1 MRTKSIHKIRQRKT
15 LSMLASVLAFVLIA
29 IFSSIVFSNAQ
40 IRNVYAK
47 KAIVTK
53 QLDEVASLLESIKN
67 INDIDANKLS
77 KNIEETIK
85 KKNDV
90 KKHASEI
97 FSKLSFRSK
106 DVSRKYKDNIDAST
120 RIATE
125 AIEKIERL
133 DERVKKL
140 SDQLN
145 KIYENEDLAFS
156 KQKEAFDEETNSFDK
171 KISNNTIY
179 FNPISTSAISRNI
192 LRSFSELNINNKG
205 LKDNLLK
212 IRKDILD
219 ANNEFNASEKLLTSH
234 ISNLKKYKEEISA
247 IKPSPEEI
255 KKVSESDEKAC
266 EKILS
271 LYADAIKNAKEWNNS
286 FSFEFENK
294 LKEVKSYNNSDL
306 EKSLM
311 GKSYM
316 REATPQISNVYEK
329 YLEVISTLCK
339 KIELLKSKSDEYEEK
354 YKSAKTLF
362 SKSFP
367 YRTEETA
374 IYAHKE
380 LHNALSEL
388 RLLQEERILDVK
400 SLKDDINKKFSQAQ
414 DDWKKWA
421 NEIRN
426 EAKKR
431 AEEISIMLEAFRTS
445 SNHMYKT
452 QLAFNV
458 SIKNEIKNFKIK
470 SEGIE
475 KIQLEL
481 EKVDKI
487 FDNIHNDINLYKIYK
502 KLIEVSDYDILSAN
516 HILNV
521 RTYDSYFR
529 YRKEV
534 ARWGNGSLKIK
545 MELEEIS
552 KLNKTIQELIEKEKS
567 KIQKYSAVPLQD
579 LTSSPFPNK
588 SNQADVR
595 EILFIPTNSMPSMQ
609 DLKSTYENYLLEKG
623 PSPIKLKSSKYMWMD
638 DYEKYRKINGETGV
652 LIYNWTI
659 EIKSYDI
666 HRKNGRDYCDLRF
679 IIDKCPR
686 GYSFPWML
694 LVQNKILNHGT
705 AQSVNLML
713 NDRAYQ
719 QGKYNI
725 TVVIGVGTKGFNAMM
740 CPKIMSLEWGKY
752 YTLYPTLK

>member
-1 MRTKSIHKIRQRKT
+1 MRTKSIYRIRQRKT
-15 LSMLASVLAFVLIA
+15 LSMLANALAFVLIA

-47 KAIVTK
+47 KAIVVK
-53 QLDEVASLLESIKN
+53 QLDEAASLLESTKN
-67 INDIDANKLS
+67 IKDIDANKLS

-85 KKNDV
+85 KRNEI
-90 KKHASEI
+90 KKQASEI

-125 AIEKIERL
+125 AIEKIEKL
-133 DERVKKL
+133 GKRVKKL

-145 KIYENEDLAFS
+145 KFYENEYLAFS
-156 KQKEAFDEETNSFDK
+156 TQKVAFDKETGSFDK

-179 FNPISTSAISRNI
+179 FNPILTSAISKNI
-192 LRSFSELNINNKG
+192 LSYFSELKINNNS

-212 IRKDILD
+212 IQKDILD

-286 FSFEFENK
+286 FSLEFENK

-306 EKSLM
+306 EKSLI

-316 REATPQISNVYEK
+316 REATPQISNVYEN

-445 SNHMYKT
+445 SNHTYKT
-452 QLAFNV
+452 QLAFNE
-458 SIKNEIKNFKIK
+458 SIKKEIKNFKIK
-470 SEGIE
+470 SVGIE

-487 FDNIHNDINLYKIYK
+487 FDNIHSDINLYKIYK
-502 KLIEVSDYDILSAN
+502 KLIEVGDYDILSAN

-521 RTYDSYFR
+521 TTRDSYIK
-529 YRKEV
+529 YCQEV

-545 MELEEIS
+545 GELEEIS
-552 KLNKTIQELIEKEKS
+552 KLNKTILELI
-567 KIQKYSAVPLQD
+567 QKRSAVPLKD
-579 LTSSPFPNK
+579 LTSSPVPNK

-623 PSPIKLKSSKYMWMD
+623 PSPIKLKSSKYMWMH

-679 IIDKCPR
+679 IIDECPK

-725 TVVIGVGTKGFNAMM
+725 TVVIGVGTKGFNALM

-752 YTLYPTLK
+752 CTLFPTLK

>member
-1 MRTKSIHKIRQRKT
+1 MRTKSIYRIRQRKT
-15 LSMLASVLAFVLIA
+15 LSMLANALAFVLIA

-47 KAIVTK
+47 KAIVVK
-53 QLDEVASLLESIKN
+53 QLDEAASLLESTKN
-67 INDIDANKLS
+67 IKDIDANKLS

-85 KKNDV
+85 KRNEI
-90 KKHASEI
+90 KKQASEI

-125 AIEKIERL
+125 AIEKIEKL
-133 DERVKKL
+133 GKRVKKL

-145 KIYENEDLAFS
+145 KFYENEYLAFS
-156 KQKEAFDEETNSFDK
+156 TQKVAFDKETGSFDK

-179 FNPISTSAISRNI
+179 FNPILTSAISKNI
-192 LRSFSELNINNKG
+192 LSYFSELKINNNS

-212 IRKDILD
+212 IQKDILD

-286 FSFEFENK
+286 FSLEFENK

-306 EKSLM
+306 EKSLI

-316 REATPQISNVYEK
+316 REATPQISNVYEN

-445 SNHMYKT
+445 SNHTYKT
-452 QLAFNV
+452 QLAFNE
-458 SIKNEIKNFKIK
+458 SIKKEIKNFKIK
-470 SEGIE
+470 SVGIE

-487 FDNIHNDINLYKIYK
+487 FDNIHSDINLYKIYK
-502 KLIEVSDYDILSAN
+502 KLIEVGDYDILSAN

-521 RTYDSYFR
+521 TTRDSYIK
-529 YRKEV
+529 YCQEV

-545 MELEEIS
+545 GELEEIS
-552 KLNKTIQELIEKEKS
+552 KLNKTILELI
-567 KIQKYSAVPLQD
+567 QKRSAVPLKD
-579 LTSSPFPNK
+579 LTSSPVPNK

-623 PSPIKLKSSKYMWMD
+623 PSPIKLKSSKYMWMH

-679 IIDKCPR
+679 IIDECPK

-725 TVVIGVGTKGFNAMM
+725 TVVIGVGTKGFNDLM

-752 YTLYPTLK
+752 CTLFPTLK

>member
-1 MRTKSIHKIRQRKT
+1 MRTKSIYRIRQRKT
-15 LSMLASVLAFVLIA
+15 LSMLANALAFVLIA

-47 KAIVTK
+47 KAIVVK
-53 QLDEVASLLESIKN
+53 QLDEAASLLESTKN
-67 INDIDANKLS
+67 IKDIDANKLS

-85 KKNDV
+85 KRNEI
-90 KKHASEI
+90 KKQASEI

-133 DERVKKL
+133 DKRVKKL

-145 KIYENEDLAFS
+145 KFYENEYLAFS
-156 KQKEAFDEETNSFDK
+156 TQKVAFDKETGSFDK

-179 FNPISTSAISRNI
+179 FNPILTSAISKNI
-192 LRSFSELNINNKG
+192 LSYFSELKINNNS

-212 IRKDILD
+212 IQKDILD

-294 LKEVKSYNNSDL
+294 LKEVRSYNNSDL

-316 REATPQISNVYEK
+316 REVTPQISNVYEK
-329 YLEVISTLCK
+329 YLEVILKLCK
-339 KIELLKSKSDEYEEK
+339 KIELLKSKSDKYEEK
-354 YKSAKTLF
+354 YKFAKTLF

-367 YRTEETA
+367 YSTEETA
-374 IYAHKE
+374 IYTHKE
-380 LHNALSEL
+380 LYNALSEL

-400 SLKDDINKKFSQAQ
+400 SLKDDINNEFSQAQ

-445 SNHMYKT
+445 SNHTYKT
-452 QLAFNV
+452 QLAFNE
-458 SIKNEIKNFKIK
+458 SIKKEIKNFKIK
-470 SEGIE
+470 SVGIE

-487 FDNIHNDINLYKIYK
+487 FDNIHSDINLYKIYK
-502 KLIEVSDYDILSAN
+502 KLIEVGDYDILSAN

-521 RTYDSYFR
+521 TTRDSYIK
-529 YRKEV
+529 YRIEV

-545 MELEEIS
+545 GELEEIS
-552 KLNKTIQELIEKEKS
+552 KLNKTILELI
-567 KIQKYSAVPLQD
+567 QKRSAVPLKD
-579 LTSSPFPNK
+579 LTSSPVPNK

-595 EILFIPTNSMPSMQ
+595 EILFIPTKSMPSMQ

-623 PSPIKLKSSKYMWMD
+623 PSPIKLKSSGGMWMD

-659 EIKSYDI
+659 EIESYDI

-679 IIDKCPR
+679 LIDKCPR

-705 AQSVNLML
+705 ARSVNLML

-725 TVVIGVGTKGFNAMM
+725 TVVIGVGTKGFNNMM
-740 CPKIMSLEWGKY
+740 CPKIMSLKWGDY
-752 YTLYPTLK
+752 YTLYPTLE

>member
-1 MRTKSIHKIRQRKT
+1 MRTKSIYRIRQRKT
-15 LSMLASVLAFVLIA
+15 LSMLANALAFVLIA

-47 KAIVTK
+47 KAIVVK
-53 QLDEVASLLESIKN
+53 QLDEAASLLESTKN
-67 INDIDANKLS
+67 IKDIDANKLS

-85 KKNDV
+85 KRNEI
-90 KKHASEI
+90 KKQASEI

-133 DERVKKL
+133 GKRVKKL

-145 KIYENEDLAFS
+145 KFYENEYLAFS
-156 KQKEAFDEETNSFDK
+156 TQKVAFDKETGSFDK

-179 FNPISTSAISRNI
+179 FNPILTSAISKNI
-192 LRSFSELNINNKG
+192 LSYFSELKINNNS

-212 IRKDILD
+212 IQKDILD

-286 FSFEFENK
+286 FSLEFENK

-306 EKSLM
+306 EKSLI

-316 REATPQISNVYEK
+316 REATPQISNVYEN

-445 SNHMYKT
+445 SNHTYKT
-452 QLAFNV
+452 QLAFNE
-458 SIKNEIKNFKIK
+458 SIKKEIKNFKIK
-470 SEGIE
+470 SVGIE

-487 FDNIHNDINLYKIYK
+487 FDNIHSDINLYKIYK
-502 KLIEVSDYDILSAN
+502 KLIEVGDYDILSAN

-521 RTYDSYFR
+521 TTRDSYIK
-529 YRKEV
+529 YCQEV

-545 MELEEIS
+545 GELEEIS
-552 KLNKTIQELIEKEKS
+552 KLNKTILELI
-567 KIQKYSAVPLQD
+567 QKRSAVPLKD
-579 LTSSPFPNK
+579 LTSSPVPNK

-623 PSPIKLKSSKYMWMD
+623 PSPIKLKSSKYMWMH

-679 IIDKCPR
+679 IIDECPK

-725 TVVIGVGTKGFNAMM
+725 TVVIGVGTKGFNALM

-752 YTLYPTLK
+752 CTLFPTLK

>member
-1 MRTKSIHKIRQRKT
+1 MRTKSIYRIRQRKT
-15 LSMLASVLAFVLIA
+15 LSMLANALAFVLIA

-47 KAIVTK
+47 KAIVVK
-53 QLDEVASLLESIKN
+53 QLDEAASLLESTKN
-67 INDIDANKLS
+67 IKDIDANKLS

-85 KKNDV
+85 KRNEI
-90 KKHASEI
+90 KKQASEI

-133 DERVKKL
+133 GKRVKKL

-145 KIYENEDLAFS
+145 KFYENEDLAFS
-156 KQKEAFDEETNSFDK
+156 TQKVAFDKETGSFDK

-179 FNPISTSAISRNI
+179 FNPILTSAISKNI
-192 LRSFSELNINNKG
+192 LSYFSELKINNNS

-212 IRKDILD
+212 IQKDILD

-294 LKEVKSYNNSDL
+294 LKEVRSYNNSDL

-316 REATPQISNVYEK
+316 REVTPQISNVYEK
-329 YLEVISTLCK
+329 YLEVILKLCK
-339 KIELLKSKSDEYEEK
+339 KIELLKSKSDKYEEK
-354 YKSAKTLF
+354 YKFAKTLF

-367 YRTEETA
+367 YSTEETA
-374 IYAHKE
+374 IYTHKE
-380 LHNALSEL
+380 LYNALSEL
-388 RLLQEERILDVK
+388 RLLQEERVLDVK
-400 SLKDDINKKFSQAQ
+400 SLKDDINKEFSQAQ

-445 SNHMYKT
+445 SNHTYKT
-452 QLAFNV
+452 QLAFNE
-458 SIKNEIKNFKIK
+458 SIKKEIKNFKIK
-470 SEGIE
+470 SVGIE

-487 FDNIHNDINLYKIYK
+487 FDNIHSDINLYKIYK
-502 KLIEVSDYDILSAN
+502 KLIEVGDYDILSAN

-521 RTYDSYFR
+521 TTRDSYIK
-529 YRKEV
+529 YCQEV

-545 MELEEIS
+545 GELEEIS
-552 KLNKTIQELIEKEKS
+552 KLNKTILELI
-567 KIQKYSAVPLQD
+567 QKRSAVPLKD
-579 LTSSPFPNK
+579 LTSSPVPNK

-623 PSPIKLKSSKYMWMD
+623 PSPIKLKSSKYMWMH

-679 IIDKCPR
+679 IIDECPK

-725 TVVIGVGTKGFNAMM
+725 TVVIGVGTKGFNALM

-752 YTLYPTLK
+752 CTLFPTLK

>member
-1 MRTKSIHKIRQRKT
+1 MRTKSIYRIRQRKT
-15 LSMLASVLAFVLIA
+15 LSMLANALAFVLIA

-47 KAIVTK
+47 KAIVVK
-53 QLDEVASLLESIKN
+53 QLDEAASLLESTKN
-67 INDIDANKLS
+67 IKDIDANKLS

-85 KKNDV
+85 KRNEI
-90 KKHASEI
+90 KKQASEI

-133 DERVKKL
+133 DKRVKKL

-145 KIYENEDLAFS
+145 KFYENEYLAFS
-156 KQKEAFDEETNSFDK
+156 TQKVAFDKETGSFDK

-179 FNPISTSAISRNI
+179 FNPILTSAISKNI
-192 LRSFSELNINNKG
+192 LSYFSELKINNNS

-212 IRKDILD
+212 IQKDILD

-294 LKEVKSYNNSDL
+294 LKEVRSYNNSDL

-316 REATPQISNVYEK
+316 REVTPQISNVYEK
-329 YLEVISTLCK
+329 YLEVILKLCK
-339 KIELLKSKSDEYEEK
+339 KIELLKSKSDKYEEK
-354 YKSAKTLF
+354 YKFAKTLF

-367 YRTEETA
+367 YSTEETA
-374 IYAHKE
+374 IYTHKE
-380 LHNALSEL
+380 LYNALSEL

-400 SLKDDINKKFSQAQ
+400 SLKDDINNEFSQAQ

-445 SNHMYKT
+445 SNHAYKT
-452 QLAFNV
+452 QLAFNE
-458 SIKNEIKNFKIK
+458 SIKKEIKNFKIK
-470 SEGIE
+470 SVGIE

-487 FDNIHNDINLYKIYK
+487 FDNIHSDINLYKIYK
-502 KLIEVSDYDILSAN
+502 KLIEVGDYDILSAN

-521 RTYDSYFR
+521 TTRDSYIK
-529 YRKEV
+529 YRQEV

-545 MELEEIS
+545 GELEEIS
-552 KLNKTIQELIEKEKS
+552 KLNKTILELI
-567 KIQKYSAVPLQD
+567 QKRSAVPLKD
-579 LTSSPFPNK
+579 LTSSPVPNK

-595 EILFIPTNSMPSMQ
+595 EILFIPTKSMPSMQ

-623 PSPIKLKSSKYMWMD
+623 PSPIKLKSSGGMWMD

-659 EIKSYDI
+659 EIESYDI

-679 IIDKCPR
+679 LIDKCPR

-705 AQSVNLML
+705 ARSVNLML

-725 TVVIGVGTKGFNAMM
+725 TVVIGVGTKGFNNMM
-740 CPKIMSLEWGKY
+740 CPKIMSLKWGDY
-752 YTLYPTLK
+752 YTLYPTLE

>member
-1 MRTKSIHKIRQRKT
+1 MRTKSIYRIRQRKT
-15 LSMLASVLAFVLIA
+15 LSMLANALAFVLIA

-47 KAIVTK
+47 KAIVVK
-53 QLDEVASLLESIKN
+53 QLDEAASLLESTKN
-67 INDIDANKLS
+67 IKDIDANKLS

-85 KKNDV
+85 KRNEI
-90 KKHASEI
+90 KKQASEI

-133 DERVKKL
+133 GKRVKKL

-145 KIYENEDLAFS
+145 KFYENEYLAFS
-156 KQKEAFDEETNSFDK
+156 TQKVAFDKETGSFDK

-179 FNPISTSAISRNI
+179 FNPILTSAISKNI
-192 LRSFSELNINNKG
+192 LSYFSELKINNNS

-212 IRKDILD
+212 IQKDILD
-219 ANNEFNASEKLLTSH
+219 ANNEFNASEKLLISH

-294 LKEVKSYNNSDL
+294 LKEVRSYNNSDL

-316 REATPQISNVYEK
+316 RKDTPQISNVYEK
-329 YLEVISTLCK
+329 YLEVILKLCK
-339 KIELLKSKSDEYEEK
+339 KIELLKSKSDKYEEK
-354 YKSAKTLF
+354 YKFAKTLF
-362 SKSFP
+362 SNSFP
-367 YRTEETA
+367 YSTEETA
-374 IYAHKE
+374 IYTHKE
-380 LHNALSEL
+380 LYNALSEL
-388 RLLQEERILDVK
+388 RLLQEERVLDVK
-400 SLKDDINKKFSQAQ
+400 SLKDDINKEFSQAQ

-445 SNHMYKT
+445 SNHAYKT
-452 QLAFNV
+452 QLAFNE
-458 SIKNEIKNFKIK
+458 SIKKEIKNFKIK
-470 SEGIE
+470 SVGIE

-487 FDNIHNDINLYKIYK
+487 FDNIHSDINLYKIYK
-502 KLIEVSDYDILSAN
+502 KLIEVGDYDILSAN

-521 RTYDSYFR
+521 RTRDSYIK
-529 YRKEV
+529 YRQEV

-545 MELEEIS
+545 GELEEIS
-552 KLNKTIQELIEKEKS
+552 KLNKTILELI
-567 KIQKYSAVPLQD
+567 QKRSAVPLKD
-579 LTSSPFPNK
+579 LTSSPVPNK

-595 EILFIPTNSMPSMQ
+595 EILFIPTKSMPSMQ

-623 PSPIKLKSSKYMWMD
+623 PSPIKLKSSGGMWMD

-659 EIKSYDI
+659 EIESYDI

-679 IIDKCPR
+679 LIDKCPR

-705 AQSVNLML
+705 ARSVNLML

-725 TVVIGVGTKGFNAMM
+725 TVVIGVGTKGFNNMM
-740 CPKIMSLEWGKY
+740 CPKIMSLKWGDY
-752 YTLYPTLK
+752 YTLYPTLE